1 MRKKKAVG
9 RFFLYFTAIAV
20 AIIILV
26 PFYILIVNSFKSQ
39 KEIVMNILA
48 FPSKLSF
55 DNYVKAFE
63 KLNFMSAAYYSL
75 VVTITSVAALVYFP
89 AMMAW
94 QLVRGKHRASAFVF
108 GSLVFSMLVPF
119 HSIMLPLVQVTDVLK
134 FNGPYTMW
142 VVYLGQGAAMAAF
155 LFHGYVKSVPLEIE
169 ESALI
174 EGCNPWQVFHRIV
187 YPLLKPM
194 VVTIAVLEIM
204 WAWNDYLMPKLVLND
219 TETLPIAIQMFNAG
233 IYGKQIDMMITAVVI
248 MLIPVMIF
256 YIFAQKY
263 IIDGMV
269 AGAIK

>member
-1 MRKKKAVG
+1 
-9 RFFLYFTAIAV
+9 
-20 AIIILV
+20 
-26 PFYILIVNSFKSQ
+26 
-39 KEIVMNILA
+39 
-48 FPSKLSF
+48 
-55 DNYVKAFE
+55 
-63 KLNFMSAAYYSL
+63 
-75 VVTITSVAALVYFP
+75 
-89 AMMAW
+89 
-94 QLVRGKHRASAFVF
+94 
-108 GSLVFSMLVPF
+108 
-119 HSIMLPLVQVTDVLK
+119 
-134 FNGPYTMW
+134 
-142 VVYLGQGAAMAAF
+142 MAAF

-263 IIDGMV
+263 IIEGMV